1 MPNSPKSINMTN
13 KTIKT
18 EEMVNLPSIIE
29 GYGQLPLQAYR
40 SHIVHFTLTGMH
52 LYRISII
59 STSLSM
65 ILVLLCDGEGR
76 RAQQRRRVYKKRD
89 VRDWSKSIGG
99 GAFGNMVDKNH
110 MAHPLPSAQK

>member
-1 MPNSPKSINMTN
+1 
-13 KTIKT
+13 
-18 EEMVNLPSIIE
+18 MVNLPTNIE

-40 SHIVHFTLTGMH
+40 IHIVHFTLTGMH

-76 RAQQRRRVYKKRD
+76 RTQQRRRVYKKRD

-99 GAFGNMVDKNH
+99 GEGGGGVGRSIWKYG
-110 MAHPLPSAQK
+110 

>member
-1 MPNSPKSINMTN
+1 
-13 KTIKT
+13 
-18 EEMVNLPSIIE
+18 MVNLPSIIE

-89 VRDWSKSIGG
+89 VRAKMLFRQSKPIVLFLSFSLLNYLPEG
-99 GAFGNMVDKNH
+99 FGK
-110 MAHPLPSAQK
+110 